1 MRRLVARSGR
11 RDVRVCSDGRC
22 LEIRVPDTKLIS
34 IPDAAHQAISEL
46 GRVIPAWQSFNLAE
60 WCAWV
65 FFFFFSRSI
74 CLKDKFTQKSLN
86 LVHYVLTPVP
96 MDGQVKPNSFATSS
110 WITQE
115 AAGLFSSVKGCEM
128 APYSSSGVKTSL
140 QKPRDPELIFIYTL
154 GALFTSCTLF

>member
-11 RDVRVCSDGRC
+11 RDVRVCSDGHR

-34 IPDAAHQAISEL
+34 IPDAPHQAISEL
-46 GRVIPAWQSFNLAE
+46 VSVIPAWQSFSLAE

-65 FFFFFSRSI
+65 FFFPRSI
-74 CLKDKFTQKSLN
+74 CLKDKFTQKNVKSS
-86 LVHYVLTPVP
+86 HYVLTPVP
-96 MDGQVKPNSFATSS
+96 MDGQVKPNSDATSS

-115 AAGLFSSVKGCEM
+115 AAYSFSNVKEHEM
-128 APYSSSGVKTSL
+128 APYSSSGVKL

-154 GALFTSCTLF
+154 CALFTSCTLF